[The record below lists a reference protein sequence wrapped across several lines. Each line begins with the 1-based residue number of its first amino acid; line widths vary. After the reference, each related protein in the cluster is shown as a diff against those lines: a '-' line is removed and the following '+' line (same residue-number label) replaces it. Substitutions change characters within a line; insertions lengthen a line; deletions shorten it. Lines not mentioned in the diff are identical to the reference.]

1 MLNTETSKTKNQ
13 GSKATGFQQNNLND
27 KKRTYKVLKIASER
41 KE

>member
-13 GSKATGFQQNNLND
+13 GSKATGFQQNNLNY